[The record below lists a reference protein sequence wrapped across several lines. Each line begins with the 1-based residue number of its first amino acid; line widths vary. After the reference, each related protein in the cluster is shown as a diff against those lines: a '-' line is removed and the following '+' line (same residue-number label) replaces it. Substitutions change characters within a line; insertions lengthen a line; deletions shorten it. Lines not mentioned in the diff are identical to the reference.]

1 VTRDLDTLLR
11 DADPLRDRP
20 ADDDTVLLRT
30 VRERV
35 DRERTG
41 TVPASRRPRWGR
53 RVALVAAAAAVL
65 TAVPLVISA
74 VSGDDDGHPRL
85 LQAAVAATGEI
96 NCGSGY
102 TTAVPPG
109 KSPVRLL
116 PDRLPAGW
124 SYTNIMVRSD
134 DTAGCV
140 PPSLTA
146 LREDATGLVTGR
158 ISVTGPV
165 DARIDQGKIVAR
177 TAADTVFGHA
187 ARRFDLRRDVGDGQ
201 VDYES
206 HRWVWTDEQGRQW
219 SVEASGMPLD
229 EARQEL
235 AAVSISGSDVAWN
248 GTAAP
253 GWTLEHLRTGPPYSI
268 GGELTWWVE
277 LTDGSARRFFQ
288 VWVRD
293 VQLPLLAMT
302 GVGETVTT
310 VGGRPAVLSQVRV
323 NTASPGTETDT
334 PPGSVT
340 RPVLVE
346 IVPGTTA
353 FGVAMGDDL
362 PKVEQ
367 MLASLR
373 QVSPTDP
380 RLEKYGTD

>member
-1 VTRDLDTLLR
+1 MTRDLDTLLR

-20 ADDDTVLLRT
+20 ADDDAALLRSA
-30 VRERV
+30 RERV
-35 DRERTG
+35 DRVRAG
-41 TVPASRRPRWGR
+41 VVPARRRLRWGH
-53 RVALVAAAAAVL
+53 RVVLVAAAAAVL

-74 VSGDDDGHPRL
+74 VTGDDHTRPPL
-85 LQAAVAATGEI
+85 LQAAVATNGEI
-96 NCGSGY
+96 SCGSGY
-102 TTAVPPG
+102 TTAVSPEN
-109 KSPVRLL
+109 SPVRLL

-165 DARIDQGKIVAR
+165 DARVDQGKIVAGSVP
-177 TAADTVFGHA
+177 DTLFGHP
-187 ARRFDLRRDVGDGQ
+187 ARRFDLQPFDVAF
-201 VDYES
+201 
-206 HRWVWTDEQGRQW
+206 HRWFWTDEGGRQW
-219 SVEASGMPLD
+219 SVEASGMPLA

-235 AAVSISGSDVAWN
+235 AAVSIDGSDVAWN

-253 GWTLEHLRTGPPYSI
+253 GWTLVHLRHGVPYGVS
-268 GGELTWWVE
+268 GELTWWVE

-293 VQLPLLAMT
+293 AKLPLLATT

-310 VGGRPAVLSQVRV
+310 VGGHPAVLSQVRV
-323 NTASPGTETDT
+323 NRTPPGTETDT

-346 IVPGTTA
+346 LAPGTTA

-362 PKVEQ
+362 PEVEQ

-373 QVSPTDP
+373 QVGPTDP
-380 RLEKYGTD
+380 RLQKYGTD